1 MPNVMTLSKEQALAL
16 LSNMGDEE
24 RAVENTTRTTCNVF
38 ETAGELQAHLA
49 ILAKYERGDLV
60 KNLDGQQG
68 IFMEF
73 NGTFLDVLVATE
85 LPEVQGLSPMFVVE
99 EERWPM
105 ACIDTG
111 WGRLEKDGEVEA
123 HLKRLHKVRKAAAA
137 DALVSEG
144 VN

>member
-16 LSNMGDEE
+16 LSSMCDEE
-24 RAVENTTRTTCNVF
+24 STIENITRTTCNVF

-68 IFMEF
+68 IFMKF
-73 NGTFLDVLVATE
+73 NGAFLNVLVATE
-85 LPEVQGLSPMFVVE
+85 LPEVQGLSPMFIAE
-99 EERWPM
+99 EEQWPM

-123 HLKRLHKVRKAAAA
+123 HLKRLHEVRKAAVA
-137 DALVSEG
+137 DALVGEG